1 MKLTRSQLKK
11 FIVEMM
17 TPDANMGGEKKKMFV
32 LVGPPS
38 VGKSYWIDDTFDT
51 KPYIISRDDI
61 VKQVADQYGWTYDD
75 MFANPPE
82 NAELGDVHPEYGEV
96 VAPPSYM
103 TWASS
108 VYSKVNEANAEVH
121 NLYIQRVAGALP
133 SGQDIIVDMTNMNKG
148 ARSRALNAI
157 EGHRD
162 EYEKIAVVFDF
173 KGAEQAIRKVADIRS
188 KEENKTIPSDAFDRM
203 FGGYEPVSLDE
214 GFDAIVNVD
223 NRSILRDLANKT
235 I

>member
-1 MKLTRSQLKK
+1 MKLSRSQLKK

-38 VGKSYWIDDTFDT
+38 VGKSYWINKTFDV
-51 KPYIISRDDI
+51 KPYVISRDDI

-75 MFANPPE
+75 MFEGPPKD
-82 NAELGDVHPEYGEV
+82 AVIGDVHPEYGEV

-103 TWASS
+103 TWVSS
-108 VYSKVNEANAEVH
+108 VYSKVNEANAKVH

-157 EGHRD
+157 DGHRD

-223 NRSILRDLANKT
+223 NRSILRDLANKF
-235 I
+235 